1 MSHGSRILNNHRP
14 TKSYLGT
21 YQVRSKGAKNTVAK
35 LDKTSKP
42 KMVEADQVPPPAD
55 MASSDSENM
64 MEVEAP
70 NNSNDGGAA
79 SGPPPRLM
87 ISKMVR
93 CFYDDDDD
101 EFLSSMLCR
110 SPINSVFSEIKK
122 ASSRKVHMQW
132 IHSFSRFI
140 DRSFDI
146 LLCMHDVGRE
156 AGFIQCMIRHVGKRR
171 RYRTDSN

>member
-1 MSHGSRILNNHRP
+1 
-14 TKSYLGT
+14 
-21 YQVRSKGAKNTVAK
+21 
-35 LDKTSKP
+35 
-42 KMVEADQVPPPAD
+42 MVEADQVPPPAD

-93 CFYDDDDD
+93 CFYDDDDDD